1 MRTTKEG
8 LLGDQLAAMALEDSK
23 TRHHISLLRL
33 DEMSIKSIKSIIRE
47 GDADTEENL
56 RMLFGGFQ
64 DLGKDSRSKYL
75 AAVFLPASKDRIV
88 RNNALHP
95 KFLTLSPS
103 PN

>member
-64 DLGKDSRSKYL
+64 DLGKDS
-75 AAVFLPASKDRIV
+75 
-88 RNNALHP
+88 
-95 KFLTLSPS
+95 
-103 PN
+103 